1 MEDVR
6 FETWKGAARVA
17 LDIDPR
23 EGAILVLPNGRRIEL
38 SWRAS
43 DQTASLSSDGS
54 LVIEPAATNVVR
66 LSVKP

>member
-1 MEDVR
+1 MKDVR
-6 FETWKGAARVA
+6 FETWKGTARVA
-17 LDIDPR
+17 LDINPR

-43 DQTASLSSDGS
+43 DQTASLSCDGS
-54 LVIEPAATNVVR
+54 LVIEPVATNVVR